1 MTRVMVV
8 EDQVMVRQGLCA
20 LLASAPGVQVVAEAG
35 DGEEALP
42 LIAAAAP
49 DVLLLDVRMPRCG
62 GVELLRRLRAQGAV
76 PSTLV
81 LTTFDDEEELLEL
94 LALGARGYLLKDV
107 PFSQLLEA
115 LRAVA
120 AGNSLVRP
128 VSTARLGRTHAP
140 LPAPPPLPEAMTP
153 KELQVLRLMSG
164 GFDNHQIAR
173 ALGLVHGTVKNH
185 VSVILAK
192 LGVKDRTRA
201 VLKALEQ
208 GLL

>member
-1 MTRVMVV
+1 MVV

-35 DGEEALP
+35 DGEEALR
-42 LIAAAAP
+42 LLAAAAP

-115 LRAVA
+115 LRTVA
-120 AGNSLVRP
+120 AGGSLVRP

-140 LPAPPPLPEAMTP
+140 PPAAPPLPEAMTP
-153 KELQVLRLMSG
+153 KEMQVLRLMSG

>member
-1 MTRVMVV
+1 MVV
-8 EDQVMVRQGLCA
+8 DDQALVRQGLCA

-35 DGEEALP
+35 DGEQALP
-42 LIAAAAP
+42 LLAAAAP

-76 PSTLV
+76 PPTLV

-120 AGNSLVRP
+120 AGGSLVRP

-140 LPAPPPLPEAMTP
+140 PPTPPPLPEALTP
-153 KELQVLRLMSG
+153 KEMQVLRLMSG
-164 GFDNHQIAR
+164 GFDNHEIAR